1 MTDGTLELTRRKIL
15 AAASAAGIAGA
26 AAGFGTSALFTDT
39 ESFTNNTITAGTT
52 NLIAEAEVVDV
63 SSGLQNNGSVVLED
77 ADSDGGTDSTV
88 LEADG
93 TVLAGLTVSDMK
105 PGDSFIIRVT
115 VEVEDNPM
123 YVAATVA
130 NADDSEGIN
139 TEPENSTQSGG
150 TDPDTGGDAVGDG
163 SGDDAGDLDNELL
176 VTFGYDGDQTSGG
189 SADRTLDASSITPD
203 PGLGFDGSSSATAT
217 SFIGALQGDGLVYR
231 GQASGTA
238 SPPGGHA
245 DASGSPTR
253 IGGDVSASNVDR
265 EQVTHFIKFE
275 LPASV
280 GNEVQGDSF
289 SFDLGFEAEQVRNN
303 PDPLGTGG
311 GGGGGGPTQITSP
324 GLQNNGFG
332 TALDSG
338 SPVVSGEPGVNSDE
352 GRAWI
357 LPDSGGSVT
366 QGAKLTAS
374 QPGDRVGETVAVDG
388 NTAVVGAP
396 GTNSGAGEVYVYNKS
411 GGSWSNSPDFALT
424 NADNKTGFDE
434 NSVPEFDPDPSF
446 TTPFGSVVDIDGD
459 VIVAGARPSNF
470 NLVGYNAFERS
481 SDPSTSDW
489 VWIDFFVDLQ
499 KFTDVATDNGV
510 GLLINSDPG
519 FQVFRIFPTEPSPPF
534 TRFGPGQSNSVSSIS
549 GFGAQGDISSGTV
562 FIGADDKVL
571 VYEQTGTQTL
581 LGGGQ
586 IPTYNNSPTVVLSPS
601 SGATGVGFGTKS
613 LAAEGNAVA
622 IGAPTEGS
630 GGVTY
635 LYEKTGGSW
644 GQTKRITAPS
654 GASNFG
660 RGLALSSSTLYV
672 GASTSGGG
680 SVYTYPI

>member
-52 NLIAEAEVVDV
+52 NLVAEAEVIDV

-163 SGDDAGDLDNELL
+163 SGDDAGDLDNQML

-217 SFIGALQGDGLVYR
+217 SFISVLQSGGLTYR
-231 GQASGTA
+231 NQASGTA
-238 SPPGGHA
+238 DPPGGHGDGLA
-245 DASGSPTR
+245 TR
-253 IGGDVSASNVDR
+253 IGGDASASNVDR

-289 SFDLGFEAEQVRNN
+289 SFDLGFAAQQVRNN
-303 PDPLGTGG
+303 TTFTGATITFAAPAGTVTA
-311 GGGGGGPTQITSP
+311 GGPP
-324 GLQNNGFG
+324 
-332 TALDSG
+332 
-338 SPVVSGEPGVNSDE
+338 
-352 GRAWI
+352 
-357 LPDSGGSVT
+357 
-366 QGAKLTAS
+366 
-374 QPGDRVGETVAVDG
+374 
-388 NTAVVGAP
+388 
-396 GTNSGAGEVYVYNKS
+396 
-411 GGSWSNSPDFALT
+411 
-424 NADNKTGFDE
+424 
-434 NSVPEFDPDPSF
+434 
-446 TTPFGSVVDIDGD
+446 
-459 VIVAGARPSNF
+459 
-470 NLVGYNAFERS
+470 
-481 SDPSTSDW
+481 
-489 VWIDFFVDLQ
+489 
-499 KFTDVATDNGV
+499 
-510 GLLINSDPG
+510 
-519 FQVFRIFPTEPSPPF
+519 
-534 TRFGPGQSNSVSSIS
+534 
-549 GFGAQGDISSGTV
+549 
-562 FIGADDKVL
+562 
-571 VYEQTGTQTL
+571 
-581 LGGGQ
+581 
-586 IPTYNNSPTVVLSPS
+586 
-601 SGATGVGFGTKS
+601 
-613 LAAEGNAVA
+613 
-622 IGAPTEGS
+622 
-630 GGVTY
+630 
-635 LYEKTGGSW
+635 
-644 GQTKRITAPS
+644 
-654 GASNFG
+654 
-660 RGLALSSSTLYV
+660 
-672 GASTSGGG
+672 
-680 SVYTYPI
+680 